1 MDEVS
6 EAHEQAEQAEEA
18 RHGGRK
24 HVALMIAVV
33 AAGLAFCEQGAQ
45 HADTRMNESA
55 IDATDI
61 WAEYQ
66 AKSIRANQTRD
77 LADMTATL
85 QAQEPAARDA
95 LVARLRADAERFE
108 HDPKSGKAALAA
120 AAHAREAVRD
130 AARERLEMFDN
141 AAAAL
146 QLAIVMLTASVIT
159 GSAMLVWVGLA
170 IAAVGA
176 GFGIY
181 GVGFL

>member
-6 EAHEQAEQAEEA
+6 EIHEQVEKLEEA
-18 RHGGRK
+18 REGGRK

-33 AAGLAFCEQGAQ
+33 AAALAFCEQGAQ
-45 HADTRMNESA
+45 HADTRMSESA
-55 IDATDI
+55 IAATDI

-77 LADMTATL
+77 LADMAANLPATV
-85 QAQEPAARDA
+85 PADRDA
-95 LVARLRADAERFE
+95 LVERLRATADHFE
-108 HDPKSGKAALAA
+108 HDPKSGKTALAA
-120 AAHAREAVRD
+120 QARAREAVRD

-159 GSAMLVWVGLA
+159 GSGMLVWLGLA
-170 IAAVGA
+170 IASVGA
-176 GFGIY
+176 GFGLY
-181 GVGFL
+181 SALWL

>member
-6 EAHEQAEQAEEA
+6 EIHEQVEQLEEA
-18 RHGGRK
+18 REGGRK

-33 AAGLAFCEQGAQ
+33 AAALAFCEQGAQ
-45 HADTRMNESA
+45 HADTRMSESA
-55 IDATDI
+55 IAATDI

-77 LADMTATL
+77 MADMAANMQATA
-85 QAQEPAARDA
+85 PADRDA
-95 LVARLRADAERFE
+95 LVARLRATAEHFE
-108 HDPKSGKAALAA
+108 RDPKSGKTALAA
-120 AAHAREAVRD
+120 QARAREAVRD

-159 GSAMLVWVGLA
+159 GSGMLVWLGLA
-170 IAAVGA
+170 IASVGA
-176 GFGIY
+176 GFGLY
-181 GVGFL
+181 AAVWL

>member
-45 HADTRMNESA
+45 HADTRMSESA
-55 IDATDI
+55 IAATDI

-66 AKSIRANQTRD
+66 AKSIRANQTHD
-77 LADMTATL
+77 LADMAANLAATV
-85 QAQEPAARDA
+85 PADRDA
-95 LVARLRADAERFE
+95 FVAKLRADADRFE
-108 HDPKSGKAALAA
+108 HDPKSGKAALASQ
-120 AAHAREAVRD
+120 ARAKEAVRD

-159 GSAMLVWVGLA
+159 GSAMLVWVGLV
-170 IAAVGA
+170 IAAAGG
-176 GFGIY
+176 GFGVY
-181 GVGFL
+181 SALWL

>member
-1 MDEVS
+1 MDQVS

-45 HADTRMNESA
+45 HADTRMSESA
-55 IDATDI
+55 IAATDI

-77 LADMTATL
+77 LADMTATI
-85 QAQEPAARDA
+85 QAQLPAERDA
-95 LVARLRADAERFE
+95 LVARLRSDAEHFE

-120 AAHAREAVRD
+120 QAHGREAERD

-176 GFGIY
+176 GFGLY
-181 GVGFL
+181 GTIWL